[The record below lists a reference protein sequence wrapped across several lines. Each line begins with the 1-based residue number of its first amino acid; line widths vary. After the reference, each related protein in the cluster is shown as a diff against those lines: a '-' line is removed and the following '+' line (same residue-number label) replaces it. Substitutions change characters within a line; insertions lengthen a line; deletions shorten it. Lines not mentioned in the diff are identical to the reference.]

1 MRISDWSSDVYSSDL
16 LGDSLHWNAFYC
28 HAQFNEANDLRNLRR
43 TANFALA
50 VDSVRDP
57 VTNAPICRVALTV
70 ANSGCVPINLFGEG
84 APSQQA
90 RDYVLGTGQL
100 RQRATLDNGGL
111 SLRGEPFETWAGPV
125 SFALGIE
132 GRREPV
138 RQTADRK
145 STRLNSSH

>member
-1 MRISDWSSDVYSSDL
+1 MRISDWSSDVCSSDL
-16 LGDSLHWNAFYC
+16 
-28 HAQFNEANDLRNLRR
+28 
-43 TANFALA
+43 FALA

-125 SFALGIE
+125 SFALGIA
-132 GRREPV
+132 GRRGPV
-138 RQTADRK
+138 RQPAGDRSEERRVGK
-145 STRLNSSH
+145 ECVSTGRSWWSPYD

>member
-1 MRISDWSSDVYSSDL
+1 MAGYARRISDCSSDVCSSDL
-16 LGDSLHWNAFYC
+16 
-28 HAQFNEANDLRNLRR
+28 
-43 TANFALA
+43 
-50 VDSVRDP
+50 
-57 VTNAPICRVALTV
+57 
-70 ANSGCVPINLFGEG
+70 

-132 GRREPV
+132 GRRETV
-138 RQTADRK
+138 RQTAGDLDRAKAFSFNNFPELRGANTTKEAFGEVLIPLLRDRK

>member
-1 MRISDWSSDVYSSDL
+1 MAGYARRISDCSSDVCSSDL
-16 LGDSLHWNAFYC
+16 
-28 HAQFNEANDLRNLRR
+28 
-43 TANFALA
+43 
-50 VDSVRDP
+50 
-57 VTNAPICRVALTV
+57 
-70 ANSGCVPINLFGEG
+70 

-132 GRREPV
+132 GRRETV
-138 RQTADRK
+138 RQTAGDLDRAK
-145 STRLNSSH
+145 AVSFNNFPELRGANTTKEAFGERSEEHTSELQSLMRISYAGFCLNKNNK